1 MASKKDKEKRAE
13 RRRQDNYRRDM
24 QLRGARGTRLLPV
37 RIMSAAV
44 LCLDLYWLFW
54 MGATDQ
60 GIVLSGLLPLA
71 CALAD
76 AAGVIE
82 QSHMMSYGVK
92 RLKWTEL
99 GVEASAVLYLVAAGI
114 TLVAGKDVLFFYY
127 ADALFAYITLAV
139 GIGARAFLFYRLYL
153 ISTNTDKQYALYR
166 KVVDGEYKY

>member
-60 GIVLSGLLPLA
+60 GIGLSGLLPFA
-71 CALAD
+71 CAIAD
-76 AAGVIE
+76 AVGVVE
-82 QSHMMSYGVK
+82 QSRMMTYGVK
-92 RLKWTEL
+92 RLKWTEI
-99 GVEASAVLYLVAAGI
+99 GVEVGILLYLAAAGV
-114 TLVAGKDVLFFYY
+114 TLVAGKEVFFFYY
-127 ADALFAYITLAV
+127 ADVLPAYVTLAI
-139 GIGARAFLFYRLYL
+139 GIGVRAFLLYRLYL